1 MDIDTDKLEVLSN
14 VPLENPSEKKSKY
27 IESERA
33 FYFNHVWMFI
43 TVIVTLLTAMV
54 LTIPLHRYIILL
66 EAAISTISTTIYYF
80 LHQKIVLNEKN
91 NEDVDWKSITVLR
104 YNGWVFSTP
113 IMLIAFLLFLSSTTK
128 IKLTIPIAVTIIIL
142 DWIMLLLGYLGE
154 IGKITRNA
162 AFVGGF
168 IPLFII
174 FGIIY
179 QTFFKN
185 KYMLFNY
192 LMFAFFV
199 IFWSLYGIGYM
210 WELESKNYLMNVL
223 DLLSKSGFGLAF
235 ALYFLYKR

>member
-14 VPLENPSEKKSKY
+14 VPLENSSEKKNKY
-27 IESERA
+27 IESKRA
-33 FYFNHVWMFI
+33 FYLNHVWMVI

-142 DWIMLLLGYLGE
+142 DWIMLLFGYLGE
-154 IGKITRNA
+154 IGKITRNV

-179 QTFFKN
+179 QTFLRN

-235 ALYFLYKR
+235 AFYFLYKR